1 MIYRYNNIDQHN
13 RSIRTA
19 FSKQAYL
26 SIVILFTTLALS
38 LSGCASSQPET
49 VEESAVLAKAEPAA
63 VINQESEPLNTQPDS
78 LAVQITEAAAPA
90 QESDNQ
96 VVVQKQAAPT
106 LEAEP
111 APQMDAQPP
120 SPASEEAAPD
130 PAVVENLP
138 PVEPHVG
145 FLAPDITLTAIDGN
159 AVALSELRGKNVLI
173 NYWVTWC
180 VPCMDELPLLSR
192 VSLDYQDQN
201 LVVLTVNG
209 IEQDQLDKVQQI
221 ISELGLDQ
229 TVLLDKHES
238 FWTTYLVQF
247 LPTSFFID
255 TQGVI
260 RHIMLGS
267 ATEDTLRSTI
277 DQLLAGQL

>member
-1 MIYRYNNIDQHN
+1 
-13 RSIRTA
+13 
-19 FSKQAYL
+19 
-26 SIVILFTTLALS
+26 
-38 LSGCASSQPET
+38 
-49 VEESAVLAKAEPAA
+49 
-63 VINQESEPLNTQPDS
+63 
-78 LAVQITEAAAPA
+78 
-90 QESDNQ
+90 
-96 VVVQKQAAPT
+96 
-106 LEAEP
+106 
-111 APQMDAQPP
+111 
-120 SPASEEAAPD
+120 
-130 PAVVENLP
+130 
-138 PVEPHVG
+138 
-145 FLAPDITLTAIDGN
+145 
-159 AVALSELRGKNVLI
+159 
-173 NYWVTWC
+173 
-180 VPCMDELPLLSR
+180 MDELPLLSR

-201 LVVLTVNG
+201 LVILTVNG

-229 TVLLDKHES
+229 TVLLDEHES